1 MGRLSQKWKLG
12 HLVVVHRCIIC
23 TAYVPLCSAWNTSLL
38 LSVHYTKNW
47 RMHKF
52 TPIGILS
59 IHIILHICILYIL
72 VVLQMHDSCW
82 PLCTCHEWQKYSQ
95 SFSVGQRKK
104 ANKQPCNK
112 RENNMLDWLKFL
124 RKCLTS
130 RRQEKVEVA
139 EMYSVGGVKVA
150 QTRFSSNRII
160 KTYKVH
166 HNAPGEWWVRF
177 QPS

>member
-12 HLVVVHRCIIC
+12 HLVVVDRCIIC

-95 SFSVGQRKK
+95 SFSMGQRKK

-112 RENNMLDWLKFL
+112 REQYAGLIQIPWQVFNLEET
-124 RKCLTS
+124 RKSWSGRNVL
-130 RRQEKVEVA
+130 
-139 EMYSVGGVKVA
+139 GGW
-150 QTRFSSNRII
+150 
-160 KTYKVH
+160 
-166 HNAPGEWWVRF
+166 G
-177 QPS
+177 

>member
-12 HLVVVHRCIIC
+12 HLVVVDRCIIC

-139 EMYSVGGVKVA
+139 EMYWVGGVKVA
-150 QTRFSSNRII
+150 QTRFSSNCII
-160 KTYKVH
+160 KTCKVH